1 MSGRKAFPG
10 AGRDDGEDGRA
21 PGTLCG
27 GWGAMMHR
35 TYGGFME
42 IRELQWFVALA
53 ESEHV
58 TSAAERL
65 NIAQPTLSR
74 AIARLEKRVGVP
86 LFDRQQN
93 RLRLNKYGEVFR
105 AHVVRAISEIDRA
118 EQRIATL
125 VDPDTGTIA
134 LGFLHSYGS
143 WLVPELLAG
152 YRRIAPAT
160 TFELRGSAADAVV
173 DGVRHGRL
181 DLGITSPRPAGDDL
195 LWTPLQDEP
204 LCLLV
209 PAGHRLASRRRV
221 GTADLA
227 EEEFVAL
234 QPEFGLRQVAD
245 RLCEEAGFTARIVME
260 CTELS
265 TLRTLVASGLGVAVV
280 PSTGDASAQEGR
292 AVPVPLTDPGAFR
305 TIGVI
310 VPAGGPRAA
319 VVARFYDHVRS
330 TARPTEP

>member
-1 MSGRKAFPG
+1 
-10 AGRDDGEDGRA
+10 
-21 PGTLCG
+21 
-27 GWGAMMHR
+27 
-35 TYGGFME
+35 ME

-74 AIARLEKRVGVP
+74 ALARLEKRVGVP
-86 LFDRQQN
+86 LFDRRQN
-93 RLRLNKYGEVFR
+93 RLRLNKYGELFR
-105 AHVVRAISEIDRA
+105 AHAVRAISEIDHA

-134 LGFLHSYGS
+134 LGFLHSYGT
-143 WLVPELLAG
+143 WLIPELLAG
-152 YRRIAPAT
+152 YRGIAPST

-173 DGVRHGRL
+173 DGVRRGRL
-181 DLGITSPRPAGDDL
+181 DLGVTSPRPADDDL
-195 LWTPLQDEP
+195 RWTPLQDEA
-204 LCLLV
+204 LSLLV

-221 GTADLA
+221 RAAELA
-227 EEEFVAL
+227 TEDFLAL

-245 RLCEEAGFTARIVME
+245 RLCAAADFTPRIVTE
-260 CTELS
+260 CSELS
-265 TLRTLVASGLGVAVV
+265 TLRSLVASGLGVAVV
-280 PSTGDASAQEGR
+280 PSTGDPSAQEGR
-292 AVPVPLTDPGAFR
+292 AVAVPLADPGAFR

-319 VVARFYDHVRS
+319 VVARFYDYVRS
-330 TARPTEP
+330 TTRQTGA

>member
-1 MSGRKAFPG
+1 
-10 AGRDDGEDGRA
+10 
-21 PGTLCG
+21 
-27 GWGAMMHR
+27 
-35 TYGGFME
+35 ME

-74 AIARLEKRVGVP
+74 AIARLEKRIGVP
-86 LFDRQQN
+86 LFDRHQN

-105 AHVVRAISEIDRA
+105 AHAVRAISEIDLA

-134 LGFLHSYGS
+134 LGFLHSYGT
-143 WLVPELLAG
+143 WLVPRILSG
-152 YRRIAPAT
+152 YRTLAPGT
-160 TFELRGSAADAVV
+160 TFELRGSAADVVV
-173 DGVRHGRL
+173 DGVRRGRL

-195 LWTPLQDEP
+195 RWTALQDEP

-209 PAGHRLASRRRV
+209 PAGHPLAVRPRV
-221 GTADLA
+221 GTAELT

-234 QPEFGLRQVAD
+234 QPEYGLRQVAD
-245 RLCEEAGFTARIVME
+245 RLCAEAGFTPRIVLE

-280 PSTGDASAQEGR
+280 PSTGDEATHEGR
-292 AVPVPLTDPGAFR
+292 AVRVPLADPGAHR

-319 VVARFYDHVRS
+319 VVARFYAYVCS
-330 TARPTEP
+330 TARLPGG

>member
-21 PGTLCG
+21 PGALCG

-195 LWTPLQDEP
+195 VWTPLQDEP

-209 PAGHRLASRRRV
+209 PAGHRLASAGGWERPTWRRRNSSRCSPSSDCV
-221 GTADLA
+221 RWPTGCARKPGSPPGSSWSA
-227 EEEFVAL
+227 PSSVR
-234 QPEFGLRQVAD
+234 FGPWWRPGWVWPWCPAPAT
-245 RLCEEAGFTARIVME
+245 RPPR
-260 CTELS
+260 
-265 TLRTLVASGLGVAVV
+265 
-280 PSTGDASAQEGR
+280 R
-292 AVPVPLTDPGAFR
+292 AVPFPCR
-305 TIGVI
+305 
-310 VPAGGPRAA
+310 
-319 VVARFYDHVRS
+319 
-330 TARPTEP
+330 

>member
-1 MSGRKAFPG
+1 
-10 AGRDDGEDGRA
+10 
-21 PGTLCG
+21 
-27 GWGAMMHR
+27 
-35 TYGGFME
+35 ME

-86 LFDRQQN
+86 LFDRHQN

-105 AHVVRAISEIDRA
+105 AHAVRAISEIDLA

-134 LGFLHSYGS
+134 LGFLHSYGT
-143 WLVPELLAG
+143 WLVPRILTG
-152 YRRIAPAT
+152 YRTLAPAT
-160 TFELRGSAADAVV
+160 TFELRGSAADVVV
-173 DGVRHGRL
+173 DGVRRGRL

-195 LWTPLQDEP
+195 RWTPLQDEP

-209 PAGHRLASRRRV
+209 PAGHPLAGRSQV
-221 GTADLA
+221 AAAELA
-227 EEEFVAL
+227 GEEFVAL
-234 QPEFGLRQVAD
+234 QPEYGLRQVAD
-245 RLCEEAGFTARIVME
+245 RLCAEAGFTPRIVLE

-280 PSTGDASAQEGR
+280 PATGDEATHEGR
-292 AVPVPLTDPGAFR
+292 AVRVPLTDPGAHR
-305 TIGVI
+305 TIGVV
-310 VPAGGPRAA
+310 VPAEGPRAA
-319 VVARFYDHVRS
+319 VVARFYAYVRS
-330 TARPTEP
+330 TARLPAG